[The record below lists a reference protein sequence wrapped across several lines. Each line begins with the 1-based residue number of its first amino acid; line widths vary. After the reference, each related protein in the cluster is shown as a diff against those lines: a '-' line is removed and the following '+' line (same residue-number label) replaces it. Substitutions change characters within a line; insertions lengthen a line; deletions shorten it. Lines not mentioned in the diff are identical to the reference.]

1 MGNRARFAL
10 LGPSVLALL
19 ALAGIAPGA
28 VGAQERD
35 ARAEAYIVVLKD
47 GAGDPATTSK
57 RLAQRYGAAP
67 TAVFRHALK
76 GYAARLTEAEATALR
91 ADSAVRFVS
100 KQRRYRHDP
109 PRRHAQAP
117 VSCRVTSLETEQCL
131 PAWADRI
138 EADRSSARS
147 GDGGGTVTGVRVA
160 VIDSGIQGTHPDLNV
175 RGDTDCNSGSPVLPG
190 TSLVA
195 PDPHGTEAA
204 GVIGAKD
211 NGIGVVGVAPGAELW
226 AVKAFPDD
234 PDELGSDAA
243 GLCAV
248 DWIVSTRTDADP
260 ANDIHVA
267 NMSFTRE
274 DPEAPVADQD
284 DEACGTLNNDVF
296 HLAVCNAVR
305 AGITVVAAAG
315 NRNQDL
321 ARYGPAAYQEVVA
334 ATAMVD
340 FDGRP
345 GAEGRP
351 DCQGLDFGLFGDADD
366 QATLEFSNFARSA
379 RDREHTVAAPGV
391 CMVTTSSDPA
401 APYTAVDGT
410 SFASPVTAG
419 TAALCIAHGPC
430 GHSTP
435 ARNLRTIV
443 DDAARHTR
451 RHPGYGFDGDP
462 NHPFPGRYYGPLV
475 HAGRY

>member
-76 GYAARLTEAEATALR
+76 GYAARLTDAEATALR

-109 PRRHAQAP
+109 PRRHTP
-117 VSCRVTSLETEQCL
+117 VHCGEALGGLGQCL
-131 PAWADRI
+131 PEWADRI

-147 GDGGGTVTGVRVA
+147 GDGRGTVTGVRVA
-160 VIDSGIQGTHPDLNV
+160 VLDSGIQGTHPDLDV
-175 RGDTDCNSGSPVLPG
+175 RGGTDCLSGSPEFPG

-195 PDPHGTEAA
+195 PDPHGTEVA

-211 NGIGVVGVAPGAELW
+211 NDIGVVGVAPGVQLW
-226 AVKAFPDD
+226 SVKVAPDD
-234 PDELGSDAA
+234 ISGIITDEAA
-243 GLCAV
+243 LCGL
-248 DWIVSTRTDADP
+248 DWVTSTRTDGDP
-260 ANDIHVA
+260 ANDIHLV
-267 NMSFTRE
+267 NMSFAGYS
-274 DPEAPVADQD
+274 DVPVPDQD
-284 DEACGTLNNDVF
+284 DEACGTLNGDAI
-296 HLAVCNAVR
+296 HLAVCNGVQ
-305 AGITVVAAAG
+305 AGITMVAAAG
-315 NRNQDL
+315 NENQDL
-321 ARYGPAAYQEVVA
+321 ARGGPAAYQEVIT

-345 GAEGRP
+345 GAESGS
-351 DCQGLDFGLFGDADD
+351 DCQGVDFAFYGDQDD
-366 QATLEFSNFARSA
+366 QATLEFSNFVRLPH
-379 RDREHTVAAPGV
+379 DREHTVAAPGV
-391 CMVTTSSDPA
+391 CVATTSSDPA

-410 SFASPVTAG
+410 SFASPVVAG

>member
-1 MGNRARFAL
+1 MRHRARSAL

-19 ALAGIAPGA
+19 ALAGIAPVAFGA
-28 VGAQERD
+28 E
-35 ARAEAYIVVLKD
+35 ARGEGAEAYVVVLKD
-47 GAGDPATTSK
+47 TAGDPAAAST
-57 RLAQRYGAAP
+57 RLARRYGAEP

-76 GYAARLTEAEATALR
+76 GYAARLTDAEAAGLR
-91 ADSAVRFVS
+91 ADPDVRFVS
-100 KQRRYRHDP
+100 RQRTYRLNP
-109 PRRHAQAP
+109 PGRHTP
-117 VSCRVTSLETEQCL
+117 VSCRVSLGAGQCL
-131 PAWADRI
+131 PEWADRI

-147 GDGGGTVTGVRVA
+147 GDGRGEVRGVGVA

-175 RGDTDCNSGSPVLPG
+175 RGGVDCLTGSPQIPG

-195 PDPHGTEAA
+195 PDPHGTEAG

-211 NGIGVVGVAPGAELW
+211 NGIGVVGVAPGVPLW

-234 PDELGSDAA
+234 PYELGTDEAA
-243 GLCAV
+243 LCAI
-248 DWIVSTRTDADP
+248 DWVTSTRTDADP

-267 NMSFTRE
+267 NMSFTTTE
-274 DPEAPVADQD
+274 GVGPDFD
-284 DEACGTLNNDVF
+284 DEACGTLNADPL

-305 AGITVVAAAG
+305 AGITMVAAAG
-315 NRNQDL
+315 NESHDL
-321 ARYGPAAYQEVVA
+321 ARHGPAAYQEVLT

-340 FDGRP
+340 FDGKP
-345 GAEGRP
+345 GAAGRS
-351 DCQGLDFGLFGDADD
+351 DCQGVDFGLFGDEDD
-366 QATLEFSNFARSA
+366 QAALEFSNFARSR
-379 RDREHTVAAPGV
+379 RDLEHTVAAPGV
-391 CMVTTSSDPA
+391 CVVTTSSAPD

-410 SFASPVTAG
+410 SFASPVVAG

-430 GHSTP
+430 GRSTP

-443 DDAARHTR
+443 DDAALRTR

-462 NHPFPGRYYGPLV
+462 NHPFPGRHYGPLV

>member
-1 MGNRARFAL
+1 MRNRARFAL

-19 ALAGIAPGA
+19 ALAAAAPAAPAA
-28 VGAQERD
+28 VSAEKRD
-35 ARAEAYIVVLKD
+35 GRAEPYIVVLKD
-47 GAGDPATTSK
+47 GAGDPATASK
-57 RLAQRYGAAP
+57 RLGQRYGAPP

-76 GYAARLTEAEATALR
+76 GYAARLTEAEATGLR

-100 KQRRYRHDP
+100 KQRRYRLDP
-109 PRRHAQAP
+109 PRKHTP
-117 VSCRVTSLETEQCL
+117 VHCGEALGGPGQCL
-131 PAWADRI
+131 PEWADRI

-147 GDGGGTVTGVRVA
+147 GDGKGTVKGVRVA
-160 VIDSGIQGTHPDLNV
+160 VLDSGIQGTHPDLNV
-175 RGDTDCNSGSPVLPG
+175 LGGTDCLSGSPEVPG
-190 TSLVA
+190 TSLIA

-226 AVKAFPDD
+226 AVKIFPDD
-234 PDELGSDAA
+234 SSGLGSDEA
-243 GLCAV
+243 GMCAM
-248 DWIVSTRTDADP
+248 DWIVSTRTDGDP

-267 NMSFTRE
+267 NMSFTSL
-274 DPEAPVADQD
+274 DAVPDQD
-284 DEACGTLNNDVF
+284 DEACGTLNGDAF

-305 AGITVVAAAG
+305 AGITVVAGAG
-315 NRNQDL
+315 NESHDL
-321 ARYGPAAYQEVVA
+321 ARHGPAAYQEVLT

-340 FDGRP
+340 FDGKP
-345 GAEGRP
+345 GAGGRP
-351 DCQGLDFGLFGDADD
+351 DCQGLDFGLFGDEDD
-366 QATLEFSNFARSA
+366 QAALEFSNFVRVP

-391 CMVTTSSDPA
+391 CVATTSSDPA

-410 SFASPVTAG
+410 SFSTPVVAG

-443 DDAARHTR
+443 DDAARQTR
-451 RHPGYGFDGDP
+451 RHPDYGFDGDP
-462 NHPFPGRYYGPLV
+462 NHPFPKRYYGPLV